1 MVREEEDIEKN
12 KDHGVAGEWGAYSNM
27 MAFIAL
33 IAIALATSTIGSSS
47 VVLQSDPAVKACQ
60 FLQDAFPQSVSFP
73 GSDQYNSDI
82 KHWAVTSIQNAVC
95 SVEPETADDIG
106 EILRIIGRHD
116 VMAPFAIKSGGHA
129 LSIGHSSTTGVQI
142 SMTKFDGLE
151 YDPESGT
158 VTIGSGLTWDQV
170 YRRLEPLGVMVT
182 GGRVVGV
189 GVTGL
194 SLGGGY
200 SWKTN
205 QYGLTI
211 DTIVSHNIV
220 LPDGEQVRA
229 SNESFPDLFFGLKG
243 GLNNFG
249 IVTNITFETHPQ
261 TLVYGGIINY
271 AANASDA
278 VNEAITVFSDNN
290 MDPRAQ
296 IMLLHMSTAGQFSN
310 TVVLFYDGPTPP
322 NTMFDAFFAIPCI
335 SSDVKAR
342 TFVNYFELAG
352 SLDFLPKERG
362 SILHAVPIT
371 DYPKSLLRK
380 IAEEVSALENRL
392 TTASNGLQVTILL
405 AAQMFLNHFSHSRGG
420 AYPHSPS
427 RQVTPLA
434 PLIIYEMN
442 PKLTKDEQLAFHAFV
457 ISSLKEFSS
466 IIQTEAVAEGV
477 SRWDDIL
484 YPNYALDGTPLEL
497 MYGSNVEM
505 LREIAAKYDPDRIM
519 RLTGGP
525 RF

>member
-1 MVREEEDIEKN
+1 MTLF
-12 KDHGVAGEWGAYSNM
+12 VALT
-27 MAFIAL
+27 IL
-33 IAIALATSTIGSSS
+33 RLVTSTIGSSPT
-47 VVLQSDPAVKACQ
+47 VLQSDPAVKACQ
-60 FLQDAFPQSVSFP
+60 FLQDAFPQFVSFP

-82 KHWAVTSIQNAVC
+82 KHWTVTSTQNAVC
-95 SVEPETADDIG
+95 SIEPQTADDVSKIM
-106 EILRIIGRHD
+106 RIIGRHD
-116 VMAPFAIKSGGHA
+116 VMAPFAIKGGGHA
-129 LSIGHSSTTGVQI
+129 FNIGHSSTTGVQI

-170 YRRLEPLGVMVT
+170 YRRLEPLGIMVT
-182 GGRVVGV
+182 GGRFDGV
-189 GVTGL
+189 GVAGL

-211 DTIVSHNIV
+211 DTIVSHNVV
-220 LPDGEQVRA
+220 LPNGEQVHA
-229 SNESFPDLFFGLKG
+229 SDESFSDLFFGLKG
-243 GLNNFG
+243 GYNNFG

-271 AANASDA
+271 AANATDA
-278 VNEAITVFSDNN
+278 VNEAISIFSDNN

-296 IMLLHMSTAGQFSN
+296 VWLFQISTSDQFSSA
-310 TVVLFYDGPTPP
+310 VIFFYDGPTLP

-335 SSDVKAR
+335 TSDIKRR
-342 TFVNYFELAG
+342 TFVNFFEVTGILG
-352 SLDFLPKERG
+352 FLPGDQFG
-362 SILHAVPIT
+362 SALHVVPIT
-371 DYPKSLLRK
+371 NYPKSLLRK
-380 IAEEVSALENRL
+380 IAGEVSAFGDRL
-392 TTASNGLQVTILL
+392 TAASNGSQFTVVSGLQP
-405 AAQMFLNHFSHSRGG
+405 FLNHFSHSRGG
-420 AYPHSPS
+420 AYPHPPS

-434 PLIIYEMN
+434 AFVVYEMD
-442 PKLTKDEQLAFHAFV
+442 PKLTKDEQSAFHTFV
-457 ISSLKEFSS
+457 VSSVKEFSS

-484 YPNYALDGTPLEL
+484 YPNYAIDGTPLEL
-497 MYGSNVEM
+497 MYGSNVET

>member
-1 MVREEEDIEKN
+1 MKIMGCILD
-12 KDHGVAGEWGAYSNM
+12 M
-27 MAFIAL
+27 MAFLAL
-33 IAIALATSTIGSSS
+33 ISIALATSTTGTAPI
-47 VVLQSDPAVKACQ
+47 VLQSDPAVKACQ
-60 FLQDAFPQSVSFP
+60 FLQDTFPQLVSFP

-82 KHWAVTSIQNAVC
+82 KHWVVTSTQNAIC
-95 SVEPETADDIG
+95 SIEPETADDVS

-151 YDPESGT
+151 YDPESST

-170 YRRLEPLGVMVT
+170 YRRLDPLGVMVT
-182 GGRVVGV
+182 GGRFDGV

-211 DTIVSHNIV
+211 DTIASHNIV
-220 LPDGEQVRA
+220 LPNGEQVRA

-243 GLNNFG
+243 GFNNFG
-249 IVTNITFETHPQ
+249 IVTNITFESHPQ
-261 TLVYGGIINY
+261 TLVYGGLIKY
-271 AANASDA
+271 AANTTDA
-278 VNEAITVFSDNN
+278 VNEAISVFSDNN

-296 IMLLHMSTAGQFSN
+296 LWLFHMSISGQFSN
-310 TVVLFYDGPTPP
+310 AVVLFYDGPTPP
-322 NTMFDAFFAIPCI
+322 DTMFDVFFTIPYI
-335 SSDVKAR
+335 SSDVGTR
-342 TFVNYFELAG
+342 TFVNFFEVTG
-352 SLDFLPKERG
+352 SLDFLQKERG
-362 SILHAVPIT
+362 STVHMVPVT

-380 IAEEVSALENRL
+380 IAGEVSAFGDRL
-392 TTASNGLQVTILL
+392 TAASNGQQVTIVLV
-405 AAQMFLNHFSHSRGG
+405 AQLFLNHFSHSRGG

-427 RQVTPLA
+427 RQVMPLA
-434 PLIIYEMN
+434 YLVMYEIN
-442 PKLTKDEQLAFHAFV
+442 LKLTKDEQSAFHTFV
-457 ISSLKEFSS
+457 ILSLKEFSN
-466 IIQTEAVAEGV
+466 IIQTEAVAVGV

-497 MYGSNVEM
+497 MYGSNVEI